1 MSPIVAPSTELSGLG
16 NDESRIS
23 SPAPEEVAA
32 ETGNASIL
40 NVWRGFPRSAPYYL
54 PMISMLAGMVR
65 KNTVSLLLHLM
76 TEWLPQRHVLA
87 SGGPGWELTSTVM
100 NAGGSNANSRDASTA
115 STNTASGYGA
125 NSRADSSLTSSAALS
140 SSTASGVSEPYSP
153 FSSSPLTLILGE
165 EDSITQSFFSFTS
178 FTSRIRNLKLSDQAQ
193 LDLVEL
199 VVLQVVADVLSL
211 MLSSLTSTRIGS
223 QTLEK
228 LVQISF
234 TLVRSH
240 QPRALDEDTWKVLQA
255 PVQAQW
261 SVVLGYLGPLLMP
274 IFTTFMTVSFPKLP
288 ADSQATLLER
298 MHLPL
303 YRADESNVVAFIM
316 TSLPHLMGSPKSTSL
331 RLIQLDTL
339 DRWLLACDMQEGGPL
354 FEKIKEVFKKLLET
368 PAKNEDIE
376 GATNKLLATILAHSP
391 SSFRDKHI
399 DIVLSKTWL
408 KQAWTSKK
416 RDYLE
421 CILRVLRG
429 AFLDFN
435 QPSGT
440 VMFPQE
446 TAGGSLP
453 TAVIYSP
460 PGVISSTTISV
471 YRPGGS
477 LASKLGIK
485 PSVLPQAL
493 PDANPFAA
501 GGSSSKSKASQ
512 GSMFE
517 MRWTKHLTLSPYA
530 QCGFAGDR
538 EDRMLQ
544 RLITINSA
552 LFGQKNPLPRLGEQ
566 MDICAEIVVQI
577 VAHHIKFGINS
588 VLTPL
593 ARGPVYNRLIALHAL
608 KRILDPSSGFMA
620 SAYCFQHGSAMM
632 GGRHSDE
639 AMLDVHVDESDRK
652 ALQALLVELVNESLT
667 FAQRQM
673 KDARKE
679 DPLSTFPLQPHAQTC
694 YADVE
699 LLHELSSKQQL
710 NTAAASS
717 IKACFERVR
726 QLVMQGGPQTWLARQ
741 REVDQHHLVVVDTLS
756 KWTASSSIP
765 AQFKASEFSSID
777 EAAILSGGGS
787 EKTDLKNL
795 EKGDKADKLAEKLG
809 VGSSTTT
816 ISVPLNPAGPNASSS
831 SGNAST
837 STRKAAWPFSSKRKA
852 GGVPPEKY
860 TLADVAREAIGALD
874 LALASVHVLQPGDE
888 LFIGNLLLHHDE
900 EIAQSI
906 SLQLQQAMLTRAN
919 LRPVILKSLCQM
931 ATSLI
936 TGAWALYAPSQ
947 PRSFTANVS
956 SGVLHAEPNNVLA
969 LLAQVL
975 LFVDLWN
982 LASLLKTKA
991 AAKLGKQGENG
1002 SPNDA
1007 AKASAASAPPPPSL
1021 LDELDAL
1028 AFICLANPAPM
1039 VRHTALSLGQSLETL
1054 RETFG
1059 LPNRGVAWSIRQVE
1073 TPLLQR
1079 ARFAYLKETAQGVD
1093 SKVTVKSDAMPL
1105 KIEAAASSHQDGFWP
1120 HVLAELSHA
1129 LVDSPS
1135 TYQAVVAARFLITQY
1150 TSVWRGIVTSSGVST
1165 DYKNQPLHIDFPVL
1179 YKQIHIL
1186 MFATMSVPLYTTGG
1200 VPTTLCM
1207 FSKTAG
1213 WTPNSTNTIHHGAP
1227 TLSPTVMLSQTN
1239 TTFRKSAQSLPTP
1252 TSNTAVYP
1260 TTSTPPQTTID
1271 DVPTDAA
1278 ALRHADERLSQV
1290 VSQSNNYIA
1299 SLFKTLTM
1307 DDQIMIESVCFAASY
1322 IHWRSTLVV
1331 ASHAWKW
1338 YQSLSSKSGVS
1349 KKRLKARPFLASL
1362 FRRLMRHQTQFQ
1374 WALRSPSPAWIYF
1387 VLPLAELSSG
1397 SSAAP
1402 NMTAG
1407 SHRTPASTPSQ
1418 LPLPGVGT
1426 QTSQQPIAALPPLP
1440 PIYLHLQS
1448 VTSQKPVGMPSHD
1461 SMLHIAQQ
1469 RSTSIEEG
1477 PVGPLLLLL
1486 PRIFFEFIAD
1496 MGSNMTSE
1504 HSKTSSFD
1512 AGQYFIDNASL
1523 LSRLVT
1529 ALTDIPM
1536 VCCRNGALR
1545 QYLSPSQHRDAILSI
1560 LASGTSASLLA
1571 IAASG
1576 GGPSGSALNAS
1587 TSNAPALVHRTSV
1600 ASFGTISGH
1609 SSSAG
1614 SYDFNNAPSMFGTL
1628 SGASAAAAFSHTHG
1642 HGHGSTG
1649 SSRELGNNVI
1659 SSAPSTAP
1667 STPSISSAH
1676 GRSYSISGPSGGT
1689 VPNATP
1695 PPIHINWAELTD
1707 MLLNW
1712 APVGKNSTSR
1722 TTMDQADLTKLTARI
1737 KNSTRREE
1745 RKVQASYFLNN
1756 VSSAALSALSC
1767 LAQSGLSVPSSVVDK
1782 REVASKVLLDWVLP
1796 ADRAHGLRSLRWL
1809 LASHLEVLLP
1819 VYIDRALARDRSAST
1834 SSSSSSSTSNA
1845 SSTHSS
1851 SSDSSSHSKDSAMFI
1866 HAIYDQFLEDAA
1878 NAPPEDGI
1886 THSTRVFFDR
1896 HFQLQKERLRYEK
1909 SALKKDDKEF
1919 TKVII
1924 SRAGQLIF
1932 LVLLNLSHASA
1943 LIRTRSFELLYRL
1956 GPIAFGHSHSLADY
1970 DLAKRFQDLRDAF
1983 ISRMEGISRDR
1994 ALEVSALVSQ
2004 SCHRYTEDLFAEAFS
2019 RFKVLNSANRSWAL
2033 HFLSCWADR
2042 CVLQPNHPRAPV
2054 LNSDRDLTPWRYFST
2069 DSLLHNLYTK
2079 LSLSADT
2086 TDKGHGRAPLL
2097 ALWAALSHGSKEK
2110 RPGYAANPSAI
2121 EGFYPTNIPAIVE
2134 YLLSK
2139 AILSKTDLAI
2149 SKLILLELYRTHPA
2163 ITCSLLVRKLKA
2175 STILDDFKHWSGG
2188 SKSTVN
2194 STMLTGIGLGVSQF
2208 ESVGKFA
2215 KETAS
2220 FYTHG
2225 LGGLYINASSGG
2237 DGSTS
2242 GSASGMSASA
2252 IAVKP
2257 LALHHAKH
2265 GLVRE
2270 NSLSQAS
2277 AAAHM
2282 ASLSAAAAAELH
2294 VFEEV
2299 PILDATTANTL
2310 WGSVIGKKSVQT
2322 KHSPHAMMRD
2332 AAVSVLSDLLIEDV
2346 RPALPY
2352 LAVIFNYA
2360 LLKFDHQTAH
2370 LLYSAL
2376 VPIRTLLKDSDR
2388 KRAKDLIRTN
2398 GILDTLITLLKH
2410 STFKL
2415 NWMCESMSSGTTA
2428 SSAVVIGGHA
2438 SVIAAPSVLHANGH
2452 PTLPSSNSAH
2462 QLAPPSPIG
2471 PSLSRHISGSASIAA
2486 YQAQTGGA
2494 TVAAQ
2499 PFAVQDALGPNLLAW
2514 AAAIKPGYLVNI
2526 ICQCSS
2532 LLYETTTKTDW
2543 ANELVEWIVQSVD
2556 SPATDVSAS
2565 TKALELCRAVLETS
2579 ELHKDWSK
2587 NASEPNSPRES
2598 GEFRRNQN
2606 TESNTASDDPDG
2618 SSSAGI
2624 FSEED
2629 SELLKVPPTIISG
2642 LQGAFLETLLF
2653 FDRAL
2658 RTSQHSSWIAS
2669 ASLREKLRHQE
2680 HITTLRAR
2688 TEDMLSLLTTAVPH
2702 LDRASSLIDVLFV
2715 GVSMLRISPIGFPAL
2730 FEKGLLLVEHVLS
2743 DSRFTHCL
2751 TSASASEKESM
2762 TSSGSSDPKS
2772 KDESPTASLSAA
2784 AAALA
2789 SRLRR
2794 HLKGASVWDFPGLL
2808 PLALRGWYCQRT
2820 ERAGA
2825 SLLSALLDCPNL
2837 PLTSPQMDT
2846 TSHGKRFYSHSAE
2859 GEGLTPH
2866 WLNPV
2871 LALIGLLPWLHYS
2884 ITSLNARKDDEYTAS
2899 VSETCQAL
2907 CTVIERACDRETVLG
2922 GLVDIVPAALMPIR
2936 NLLSALG
2943 NRQTN
2948 YGGYY
2953 DRAGEASRFVQDVL
2967 KRLILLQNLYSLLC
2981 VSVGDLLAQIAVEA
2995 PAKLSESILFVHEAF
3010 RSSAIPYLQEKPAPH
3025 FKSLDIRAC
3034 PRFTTEAIGAIY
3046 KHMFEVERNPIVTE
3060 ASFRIGGTPS
3070 NDAQARSSVL
3080 SIMNALYAYPGG
3092 WPSSL
3097 IEHPDLGLESPRTR
3111 RNSTASAAS
3120 EDPTNDET
3128 GSNVPEPIVHPLTR
3142 TTQFNA
3148 KLELAHQGGL
3158 KAAIDAL
3165 HSTIIKPKGSKKKSK
3180 SSSPV
3185 PSVVVSGLGGKHP
3198 EGKLTARGSKK
3209 HQNVKGHERTK
3220 TDSARGVKKDTP
3232 VSGRRS
3238 SKAADTDSPMISPT
3252 SSSKPSSKETAT
3264 SASSKS
3270 KNPSNIQIH
3279 FERAMGTGT
3288 TKARPTS
3295 TVNLTDS
3302 PHQQHFRQHMKKKS
3316 EEDEE
3321 IAVIIDE
3328 VLGEMD
3334 DEMSVYIQQLHTI
3347 EEMELLKSILMDDDT
3362 DLESL
3367 LSGTGG
3373 QGDDDNSSDSDSE
3386 DSSGSS
3392 SDESDDGLR
3401 DEFLK
3406 QFNLDGINLAAFA
3419 SPRSPGASARDNDGD
3434 SNPSSARSSNADSAR
3449 STPALSPRS
3458 AKISGNGGVV
3468 SPRGAAPPLSARRG
3482 KPSSARLHS
3491 RNSSGGSTGDSAGP
3505 SVGLDI
3511 GNFEI
3516 DELSRALAGLNS
3528 YQPETI
3534 SEGEESV
3541 QTTDAESSSSSDDED
3556 GSSSSSSS
3564 SSSEDDVDRAV
3575 LQRERSGT
3583 PGSRRTSARR
3593 PHRVKKQTS
3602 ISSASGPG
3610 GLAVASE
3617 DAESEGSAGL
3627 ESSDDR
3633 MQRKESQRKEKRMSA
3648 GPIVSAQPPR
3658 ERKAFKKRSNPA
3670 SDGAISVTSLSPSS
3684 PPTSMKLVVGEDEG
3698 DIEEISSDLSA
3709 RSKTLK
3715 KVKRKSSKEGGSP
3728 NSERPSAAATMRTT
3742 RSPSPP
3748 VVPVV
3753 SALPART
3760 SPPAGK
3766 HSRTPSLPAKGGAS
3780 SSYASSGSSA
3790 PGSSALGG
3798 SSTSSGKAPSS
3809 TLSRRLHGRGASNEV
3824 GLAGMRKIIDDPQ
3837 SLGKFLNWM
3846 KHNNLDSDVL
3856 QLVVAVKEYR
3866 SLQAD
3871 PDAAKACAKRI
3882 IDAYFKPKRGLST
3895 LTEAIRS
3902 ETHNAFSSIE
3912 PHPSTLFDAAEA
3924 YCVDHLTKNHY
3935 VMFTK
3940 SPFYA

>member
-1 MSPIVAPSTELSGLG
+1 
-16 NDESRIS
+16 
-23 SPAPEEVAA
+23 
-32 ETGNASIL
+32 
-40 NVWRGFPRSAPYYL
+40 
-54 PMISMLAGMVR
+54 MISMLAGMVR
-65 KNTVSLLLHLM
+65 KNSVSLLLHLM

-100 NAGGSNANSRDASTA
+100 SSAGSNPNSLHASTA
-115 STNTASGYGA
+115 STNTSAGYGA
-125 NSRADSSLTSSAALS
+125 NSRADGSSLTSSAALTS
-140 SSTASGVSEPYSP
+140 SSASAVTEPYSP
-153 FSSSPLTLILGE
+153 FSSSPLSLILGE

-178 FTSRIRNLKLSDQAQ
+178 FTGRIRNLKLSDQAQ

-211 MLSSLTSTRIGS
+211 MLSTLTSTRIGL

-288 ADSQATLLER
+288 SDSQSILLER
-298 MHLPL
+298 LQLPL

-316 TSLPHLMGSPKSTSL
+316 ASLPHLMGSSSKSNTL

-339 DRWLLACDMQEGGPL
+339 DRWLLACDMHEGGPL
-354 FEKIKEVFKKLLET
+354 FDKIKDVFKKLLET
-368 PAKNEDIE
+368 PSKNEDIE
-376 GATNKLLATILAHSP
+376 GSTNKLLATILAHSP

-399 DIVLSKTWL
+399 DIILSKTWL
-408 KQAWTSKK
+408 KMCWTSKK

-429 AFLDFN
+429 SFLDFH

-446 TAGGSLP
+446 PNTGSLP
-453 TAVIYSP
+453 TAVIYAP

-485 PSVLPQAL
+485 PAVLPQAL
-493 PDANPFAA
+493 PDANPFNA
-501 GGSSSKSKASQ
+501 GNNAKKGHNA

-517 MRWTKHLTLSPYA
+517 MRWAKHLTLSPYA

-608 KRILDPSSGFMA
+608 KRILDPSSGFMT
-620 SAYCFQHGSAMM
+620 SAYCFQHGSGMM
-632 GGRHSDE
+632 SGRHMDE
-639 AMLDVHVDESDRK
+639 ASIDVHVDESDRK

-673 KDARKE
+673 KETRKE
-679 DPLSTFPLQPHAQTC
+679 DPLSNFPLQPHAQTC

-710 NTAAASS
+710 NTSAASS

-741 REVDQHHLVVVDTLS
+741 REVDQHHLLVVDTLS
-756 KWTASSSIP
+756 KWTASSNIP
-765 AQFKASEFSSID
+765 AQFKASDFSSAD
-777 EAAILSGGGS
+777 DAAIFGGATTDFKSGEKS
-787 EKTDLKNL
+787 E
-795 EKGDKADKLAEKLG
+795 KADKLAEKLG
-809 VGSSTTT
+809 VAPSTTT
-816 ISVPLNPAGPNASSS
+816 ISVPLNSIGSNSSTSSGSNAS
-831 SGNAST
+831 
-837 STRKAAWPFSSKRKA
+837 STRKAAWPFSSKRKTA
-852 GGVPPEKY
+852 TVQPEKY
-860 TLADVAREAIGALD
+860 MLADVAREAIGALD

-956 SGVLHAEPNNVLA
+956 ANVLHAEPNNVLA

-991 AAKLGKQGENG
+991 AAKPGKQGENG
-1002 SPNDA
+1002 SPADSS
-1007 AKASAASAPPPPSL
+1007 KSSAASAPPPPSL

-1059 LPNRGVAWSIRQVE
+1059 LPNRGVAWCIRQVE
-1073 TPLLQR
+1073 IPLLQR
-1079 ARFAYLKETAQGVD
+1079 ARFAFLKETSQGVD
-1093 SKVTVKSDAMPL
+1093 AKVSVKSDSMPL
-1105 KIEAAASSHQDGFWP
+1105 KIEAAASSHHDAFWP

-1135 TYQAVVAARFLITQY
+1135 TYQAVVAARFLVTQY
-1150 TSVWRGIVTSSGVST
+1150 TSVWRNIVSSSGVST

-1200 VPTTLCM
+1200 VPTTLAM

-1213 WTPNSTNTIHHGAP
+1213 WVPNSTNTIHHGTP
-1227 TLSPTVMLSQTN
+1227 TLSPTVMLSQTSTN
-1239 TTFRKSAQSLPTP
+1239 FRKSAQSLPTP
-1252 TSNTAVYP
+1252 TSVNSTVYP

-1290 VSQSNNYIA
+1290 VSGSNNYIA
-1299 SLFKTLTM
+1299 SLFKSLTM
-1307 DDQIMIESVCFAASY
+1307 DDQTMVEAVCFAASY
-1322 IHWRSTLVV
+1322 VHWRSTLVV

-1338 YQSLSSKSGVS
+1338 YQSLSSKAGIS
-1349 KKRLKARPFLASL
+1349 KKRQKARPFLASL

-1387 VLPLAELSSG
+1387 VLPLAELSTG
-1397 SSAAP
+1397 APSA
-1402 NMTAG
+1402 TAG
-1407 SHRTPASTPSQ
+1407 SHRASQAPGTP
-1418 LPLPGVGT
+1418 
-1426 QTSQQPIAALPPLP
+1426 QTAAQAAAAALPPLP

-1461 SMLHIAQQ
+1461 SMLQIAQQ

-1496 MGSNMTSE
+1496 MGSNLTSE
-1504 HSKTSSFD
+1504 YSKSSSFD

-1523 LSRLVT
+1523 LSRLVNS
-1529 ALTDIPM
+1529 LTDIPM

-1560 LASGTSASLLA
+1560 LASGTSASLLS
-1571 IAASG
+1571 IASSG

-1587 TSNAPALVHRTSV
+1587 TSAAPQLVHRTSV
-1600 ASFGTISGH
+1600 ASFSTV
-1609 SSSAG
+1609 SSNPAAN
-1614 SYDFNNAPSMFGTL
+1614 YDFNSPSMFGTL
-1628 SGASAAAAFSHTHG
+1628 SGASAAAAFSSHHHHG
-1642 HGHGSTG
+1642 HSSSVS
-1649 SSRELGNNVI
+1649 SSRELAPG
-1659 SSAPSTAP
+1659 SASAPSTAP
-1667 STPSISSAH
+1667 STPQMGH
-1676 GRSYSISGPSGGT
+1676 GRSYSISGPSTGPT
-1689 VPNATP
+1689 NTTP

-1707 MLLNW
+1707 MLLTW
-1712 APVGKNSTSR
+1712 APVGKSSTSR
-1722 TTMDQADLTKLTARI
+1722 TVMDQADLGKLVTRI
-1737 KNSTRREE
+1737 KNSSRREE
-1745 RKVQASYFLNN
+1745 RKSHATFFLNN

-1796 ADRAHGLRSLRWL
+1796 ADRGHGLRSLRWL

-1819 VYIDRALARDRSAST
+1819 VYIDRALARDRSG
-1834 SSSSSSSTSNA
+1834 SSSTPTSA
-1845 SSTHSS
+1845 SSEAA
-1851 SSDSSSHSKDSAMFI
+1851 SHSKDSAMFI

-1909 SALKKDDKEF
+1909 SALKKEDKEF

-2042 CVLQPNHPRAPV
+2042 CVLQPDLPRAPV

-2110 RPGYAANPSAI
+2110 RHGYAANPSAA

-2149 SKLILLELYRTHPA
+2149 SKLIILELYRTHPA

-2175 STILDDFKHWSGG
+2175 ATILDDFKHWSGG

-2225 LGGLYINASSGG
+2225 LSGLFVNASGEVTTSG
-2237 DGSTS
+2237 SSS
-2242 GSASGMSASA
+2242 GSASSGS
-2252 IAVKP
+2252 IPVKP

-2370 LLYSAL
+2370 LLYSAF

-2415 NWMCESMSSGTTA
+2415 NWMCESLSATASPSSGH
-2428 SSAVVIGGHA
+2428 V
-2438 SVIAAPSVLHANGH
+2438 SVIAAPSASAPVVIG
-2452 PTLPSSNSAH
+2452 LPSSNSSH
-2462 QLAPPSPIG
+2462 QLAPPSPLA

-2486 YQAQTGGA
+2486 YQATQP
-2494 TVAAQ
+2494 AQ
-2499 PFAVQDALGPNLLAW
+2499 PFAVENALGPNLLAW

-2526 ICQCSS
+2526 ICQCAS
-2532 LLYETTTKTDW
+2532 LLYETTTKMDW

-2556 SPATDVSAS
+2556 SSFTDVSAS

-2598 GEFRRNQN
+2598 GEFKRNQN
-2606 TESNTASDDPDG
+2606 GETAATEDDG
-2618 SSSAGI
+2618 SNSAGI
-2624 FSEED
+2624 FCEED
-2629 SELLKVPPTIISG
+2629 SDLLRVPPAIISN

-2702 LDRASSLIDVLFV
+2702 LDRSSSLIDVLFV
-2715 GVSMLRISPIGFPAL
+2715 GISMLRINPIGFPAL

-2743 DSRFTHCL
+2743 DPRFTQGMSNS
-2751 TSASASEKESM
+2751 SASDKDALS
-2762 TSSGSSDPKS
+2762 SSDPK
-2772 KDESPTASLSAA
+2772 KDESPTASLNSAA
-2784 AAALA
+2784 ALG

-2794 HLKGASVWDFPGLL
+2794 HLKGANVWDFPGLL

-2837 PLTSPQMDT
+2837 PLTSPQLD
-2846 TSHGKRFYSHSAE
+2846 SAQSNGKRFYSHTAE
-2859 GEGLTPH
+2859 GEGMTPH

-2907 CTVIERACDRETVLG
+2907 CSVIERACDRETVLG
-2922 GLVDIVPAALMPIR
+2922 GQVDIVPAALMPIR
-2936 NLLSALG
+2936 NLLAALA

-3010 RSSAIPYLQEKPAPH
+3010 RSSAIPYLQEKPAAH
-3025 FKSLDIRAC
+3025 FRTLDVRAC

-3097 IEHPDLGLESPRTR
+3097 IEHPDLGLESPRIR
-3111 RNSTASAAS
+3111 RNSTASTAS
-3120 EDPTNDET
+3120 EDPNGDET

-3142 TTQFNA
+3142 TSQFNA
-3148 KLELAHQGGL
+3148 KLELTHQGGL

-3180 SSSPV
+3180 ASPV
-3185 PSVVVSGLGGKHP
+3185 PSVVISGGSKDST
-3198 EGKLTARGSKK
+3198 LTARGSKK
-3209 HQNVKGHERTK
+3209 KVKGHEKTK
-3220 TDSARGVKKDTP
+3220 TESGRSSKKETP
-3232 VSGRRS
+3232 VSGRRN
-3238 SKAADTDSPMISPT
+3238 SKTPDVESPLPSPT
-3252 SSSKPSSKETAT
+3252 SNSKPSKEST
-3264 SASSKS
+3264 SSKS
-3270 KNPSNIQIH
+3270 KNSSNIQIH
-3279 FERAMGTGT
+3279 FERATGVGTLKG
-3288 TKARPTS
+3288 RP
-3295 TVNLTDS
+3295 NAITDS

-3321 IAVIIDE
+3321 ITSLVDE

-3334 DEMSVYIQQLHTI
+3334 EEMSNYIQQLHTI
-3347 EEMELLKSILMDDDT
+3347 EEMELLKSVLMDDDT
-3362 DLESL
+3362 DLETL
-3367 LSGTGG
+3367 LSNTGAA
-3373 QGDDDNSSDSDSE
+3373 DDDSDDSDSDDAS
-3386 DSSGSS
+3386 DSD

-3419 SPRSPGASARDNDGD
+3419 SPRSPGNSARDEDDAD
-3434 SNPSSARSSNADSAR
+3434 SAPSSARSSNMDSAR
-3449 STPALSPRS
+3449 SSTALSPRS
-3458 AKISGNGGVV
+3458 AKTGGV
-3468 SPRGAAPPLSARRG
+3468 SPTGAPPLSARR
-3482 KPSSARLHS
+3482 KPSSRLGLS
-3491 RNSSGGSTGDSAGP
+3491 RTGSDNSNGESAVP
-3505 SVGLDI
+3505 SIGLDI

-3528 YQPETI
+3528 YQPDTI
-3534 SEGEESV
+3534 SEDENESAS
-3541 QTTDAESSSSSDDED
+3541 QTTDAESEFDDEE
-3556 GSSSSSSS
+3556 GSSSS
-3564 SSSEDDVDRAV
+3564 SSSEDDEDRAV

-3583 PGSRRTSARR
+3583 PASRRASARR
-3593 PHRVKKQTS
+3593 PRIKKQTS
-3602 ISSASGPG
+3602 VSSATA
-3610 GLAVASE
+3610 LAHE

-3633 MQRKESQRKEKRMSA
+3633 IQRKESARKEKRMSA
-3648 GPIVSAQPPR
+3648 GPIVSAQPTR
-3658 ERKAFKKRSNPA
+3658 ERKAFKKRSHPA
-3670 SDGAISVTSLSPSS
+3670 SDGAISVTTVSPSPPSSAKLPLDDDGDAEGGDMEDLVAAAQKAKALKKAKRRSSKTTDGS
-3684 PPTSMKLVVGEDEG
+3684 PP
-3698 DIEEISSDLSA
+3698 
-3709 RSKTLK
+3709 
-3715 KVKRKSSKEGGSP
+3715 
-3728 NSERPSAAATMRTT
+3728 SERSGAATMRPST
-3742 RSPSPP
+3742 RSASPP
-3748 VVPVV
+3748 VVNVV
-3753 SALPART
+3753 SSIPART
-3760 SPPAGK
+3760 SPPSSK
-3766 HSRTPSLPAKGGAS
+3766 HSRTPSLPSKSIGVTSGYGGSGTSAPSSSGALGAS
-3780 SSYASSGSSA
+3780 SSSG
-3790 PGSSALGG
+3790 G
-3798 SSTSSGKAPSS
+3798 TTKAPSS

-3824 GLAGMRKIIDDPQ
+3824 SLAGMRKVIDDPD

-3866 SLQAD
+3866 QLKDAD
-3871 PDAAKACAKRI
+3871 AIKAAAKRI
-3882 IDAYFKPKRGLST
+3882 IDTYFKPKRGLAT
-3895 LTEAIRS
+3895 LTETIRGD
-3902 ETHNAFSSIE
+3902 TYNAFAALE
-3912 PHPSTLFDAAEA
+3912 NKVPPSNLFDPAET

-3940 SPFYA
+3940 SPFYS